1 MGELLNQELIES
13 TAMEIQRLYKVG
25 LEFGEN
31 FRQVL
36 AFPANPARKGFSGR
50 GQHVKHKL
58 RCFSKSF
65 LSVWLDVQLQHGK
78 IHKIPVVSTR
88 SAQLSK
94 EVWRSN
100 FRVTDF

>member
-65 LSVWLDVQLQHGK
+65 LSVLARRPTPTWKDTQETSCL
-78 IHKIPVVSTR
+78 HKVR
-88 SAQLSK
+88 SIVKGSLK
-94 EVWRSN
+94 V
-100 FRVTDF
+100 